1 MEKKLKFTD
10 NPNFAKTVYG
20 IIIAALCI
28 TAIIIGIVAAN
39 NQEPSDVLQED
50 PPASENQPSVNET
63 PDNEKPPVNETPDN
77 EKPAPAPQ
85 KKPEKKSF
93 LSPVSGNVAK
103 GHSLTVPVFS
113 ATLEAWRVHSGI
125 DIGCN
130 EGAEV
135 FAAFDGTVSEVY
147 NDPML
152 GCTVV
157 IDHGHDV
164 KRIYSNLKSDSTLI
178 KAGTKVSAGQIIG
191 TVGDSS
197 LSELA
202 EEPHLHFE
210 VSVNGIKTNP
220 LDYISDES
228 KSASLGISE
237 N

>member
-1 MEKKLKFTD
+1 MEKKLKFSE

-28 TAIIIGIVAAN
+28 TAIVIGIVAAN
-39 NQEPSDVLQED
+39 NQGSEDILQED
-50 PPASENQPSVNET
+50 PPASENQPPENEQ
-63 PDNEKPPVNETPDN
+63 PGNENPPADEPGNENTEIP
-77 EKPAPAPQ
+77 E

-113 ATLEAWRVHSGI
+113 ATLEEWRVHSGI
-125 DIGCN
+125 DIGCE

-135 FAAFDGTVSEVY
+135 FAAFDGTVSKVY
-147 NDPML
+147 TDPLL

-157 IDHGHDV
+157 IDHGDDV
-164 KRIYSNLKSDSTLI
+164 STIYSNLESDDTLI
-178 KAGTKVSAGQIIG
+178 AVGSTVKAGESIG
-191 TVGDSS
+191 TVGDTS

-210 VSVNGIKTNP
+210 VSVGGVKADP

-228 KSASLGISE
+228 KSASLGISAE
-237 N
+237 S